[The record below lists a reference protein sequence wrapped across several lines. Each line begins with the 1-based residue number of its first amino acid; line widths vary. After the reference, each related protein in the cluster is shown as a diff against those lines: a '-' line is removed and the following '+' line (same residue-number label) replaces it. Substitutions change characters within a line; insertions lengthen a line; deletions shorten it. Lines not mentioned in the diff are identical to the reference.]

1 MKNLRNFISPHVHVQ
16 SLDSASTAKDFL
28 DRELELGTGAMV
40 CTDHGFLGACREVY
54 SLAKK
59 NKLIPILGIEAYHR
73 DDNCQ
78 ILKNGGIEK
87 IPEYYKYG
95 HLLIH
100 AQDQKAYEALI
111 KKVSD
116 RDLTAEQHGSERK
129 PIFTWNDLEELAA
142 HNCTMSSGCLIGIV
156 SKHLM
161 QDRPDLA
168 TAYYEKIRSIAGKNF
183 IVELFPHKCDKNW
196 VSGVFFTL
204 TGGVKLKYYLG
215 KKVRTEAYPEI
226 KVSEL
231 AKEFLKGKS
240 VGKLLAVKNSSTWT
254 QMAPMEIIDCK
265 LVQDF
270 LENECRP
277 WAPDGDVQMGANR
290 FMLELAKKYGDKVL
304 ISDDAHYAHPDSKIV
319 QEAKLGGMGDSFR
332 FYGSYHRHDNKE
344 VFEILHKELG
354 LTEAQFE
361 EYVENTH
368 EWAQSFKDFK
378 LDQPISLPA
387 SFYPKDTLK
396 YFWELVEKHGRHD
409 VSDPKKVERLNKE
422 LELIHNNGHVDLLPY
437 FFLAEDTCADYAK
450 TGKLAGPGRGSAAGL
465 YMNYVL
471 NVTHIDPIK
480 YDLSLD
486 RFLTLD
492 RILSGK
498 LPDIDMDFSDRNH
511 VIQFL
516 KNKFGPNV
524 AQISTRNLLRLKSAL
539 KDVARFTW
547 GEVPFAI
554 NQLCETIANPPQ
566 GVEDLKYLFGYK
578 QDDGKEVVGYFYRHE
593 GLQAFA
599 KAHPKEWNIVIKILK
614 ITRSLGRHASALV
627 VADKPIDSFIPLITI
642 SKERAT
648 QYTAQSC
655 EDSGAIKM
663 DYLSVN
669 SLKDIESA
677 MAIVRSKHTLDPEY
691 IINDKKVPV
700 SRILPF
706 KGVNFDIYDLPE
718 EPEVYE
724 MIMDGDVETVFQL
737 GTNSAKKGLRSF
749 SGFKKNGEGL
759 ISNIS
764 DGGIFI
770 ALDRPGPL
778 DAVVT
783 DGKVTRNMLEEY
795 AARARGKEPIGEI
808 KYISAELKEAF
819 GVIVYQEHLTKIYRQ
834 LTGCSGIEGE
844 TFRSDIGKKKMDLVE
859 ARKPSFIEKASL
871 IVGKEDAE
879 AIWDQIVTFGQY
891 GFNKSHAISYFDIT
905 YATAF
910 LKKFYPIEWWA
921 GVLQNADK
929 DEIEE
934 FWPYCKEHVVLPDI
948 QHSTNN
954 FYVKEKKII
963 SPLSIIKGLG
973 PKAHDELVAG
983 APYKDIED
991 FTNKIAK
998 IKHALT
1004 ATEDGFKAGRSQL
1017 NSAVI
1022 GKLVVSGVM
1031 DSLFPAGM
1039 NIIEKL
1045 EYFNMKLAES
1055 LRKKRPEKINEKFA
1069 ITSPLQIYQMRK
1081 DFLAI
1086 YSSDLIP
1093 SLYNCKTE
1101 GVIKKTIGVD
1111 SYYNFYSSDPKVL
1124 SLIASQGLSKLKP
1137 VTFVNGRTLNELNT
1151 AATIEDGQ
1159 VLRVAVAAYVQE
1171 ESSFSYDKKGKDKKR
1186 TGVMLKAKKYK
1197 LDVDGFTKEY
1207 VKWPEYNP
1215 PHKLAALKENVEKC
1229 IVIAILS
1236 KRKELTDF
1244 NIDAIIP
1251 IQSRLQDTTNGTE

>member
-1 MKNLRNFISPHVHVQ
+1 
-16 SLDSASTAKDFL
+16 
-28 DRELELGTGAMV
+28 MV

-73 DDNCQ
+73 DDNCE
-78 ILKNGGIEK
+78 ILKAGGIQK
-87 IPEYYKYG
+87 ISDYYKYG

-168 TAYYEKIRSIAGKNF
+168 KAYYEKIRAIAGKKF

-204 TGGVKLKYYLG
+204 SGGVKLKYYLG

-231 AKEFLKGKS
+231 AKEFLKGKT
-240 VGKLLAVKNSSTWT
+240 VGRLLAVKNSSTWT
-254 QMAPMEIIDCK
+254 EMAPADIIDCK

-290 FMLELAKKYGDKVL
+290 FLLELAEKYGDKVL

-332 FYGSYHRHDNKE
+332 FYGSYHRHDNEE
-344 VFEILHKELG
+344 VFKILNKELG
-354 LTEAQFE
+354 LSEKKFE

-378 LDQPISLPA
+378 LDQPISLPK
-387 SFYPKDTLK
+387 SFYPSDTLK

-409 VSDPKKVERLNKE
+409 PSDPKKVERLNKE
-422 LELIHNNGHVDLLPY
+422 LELIHKNGHVDLLPY

-465 YMNYVL
+465 YINYIL
-471 NVTHIDPIK
+471 NVTHNDPID

-486 RFLTLD
+486 RFLTID

-511 VIQFL
+511 VINFL
-516 KNKFGPNV
+516 KTKFGPNV

-547 GEVPFAI
+547 GEVPNSI

-566 GVEDLKYLFGYK
+566 GVDDIKYLFGYK
-578 QDDGKEVVGYFYRHE
+578 QDDGKEVVGYFFKHE

-599 KAHPKEWNIVIKILK
+599 RAYPKQWDIVVKILK

-627 VADKPIDSFIPLITI
+627 VADKPIDSFIPLVTI

-669 SLKDIESA
+669 SLKDIES
-677 MAIVRSKHTLDPEY
+677 TLSIIRNNFGPMNGEY
-691 IINDKKVPV
+691 MCNGKKVPV
-700 SRILPF
+700 SRTLPF
-706 KGVNFDIYDLPE
+706 NGMFFDIYKLPE
-718 EPEVYE
+718 SKGVYE
-724 MIMDGDVETVFQL
+724 MIMDSDVETVFQL

-749 SGFKKNGEGL
+749 QGQKKNGDGL
-759 ISNIS
+759 ISSIE
-764 DGGIFI
+764 DGAIFI

-778 DAVVT
+778 DAIVT
-783 DGKVTRNMLEEY
+783 DGKISRNMLEEY
-795 AARARGKEPIGEI
+795 AARARGKPPIGEI
-808 KYISAELKEAF
+808 KYISDELAASY
-819 GVIVYQEHLTKIYRQ
+819 GTIVYQEHLTKIYRQ
-834 LTGCSGIEGE
+834 LTGCSGVDGE
-844 TFRSDIGKKKMDLVE
+844 NFRSDIGKKKMDLVE
-859 ARKPSFIEKASL
+859 ARRPSFIEKATL

-891 GFNKSHAISYFDIT
+891 GFNKSHAISYFTIT

-910 LKKFYPIEWWA
+910 LKHFFPIEWWC

-934 FWPYCKEHVVLPDI
+934 FWPYCKDYVVLPDI
-948 QHSTNN
+948 QHSTDN
-954 FYVKEKKII
+954 FYVKNGKII

-983 APYKDIED
+983 APYKNIED

-998 IKHALT
+998 IKHKLSVT
-1004 ATEDGFKAGRSQL
+1004 DTGDFKAGRSQL
-1017 NSAVI
+1017 NSSVV

-1031 DSLFPAGM
+1031 DSLFPDGM
-1039 NIIEKL
+1039 DIIQKL
-1045 EYFNMKLAES
+1045 EYFNMKLAEA

-1086 YSSDLIP
+1086 YSSNIIP
-1093 SLYNCKTE
+1093 SLYSCKVE
-1101 GVIKKTIGVD
+1101 GVTKKTIGIN
-1111 SYYNFYSSDPKVL
+1111 SYYTYQSQDPKTL
-1124 SLIASQGLSKLKP
+1124 SLIYGQGLSKLKP
-1137 VTFVNGRTLNELNT
+1137 VTFVDGRTLNELNT
-1151 AATIEDGQ
+1151 HASLEEGQ

-1171 ESSFSYDKKGKDKKR
+1171 ESSFTYDKKGKDKKR

-1215 PHKLAALKENVEKC
+1215 PHKLNALKDNVEKC

-1251 IQSRLQDTTNGTE
+1251 IQSRLQGTSNGNE